1 MMVESPTAAPA
12 LSNGATPA
20 AIGRTIPMAPASSAT
35 PMNEMSPRVR
45 PLGSFFSEVA
55 MHFFHRCGLS
65 SLEVAG
71 AGEVCSK

>member
-20 AIGRTIPMAPASSAT
+20 AIVRTIPMAPASSAT
-35 PMNEMSPRVR
+35 MNEMSPRVR

-55 MHFFHRCGLS
+55 LYFFHRCGLS